1 MAAVSL
7 LFCAHYIHGIIHLSM
22 YINIRFFFFKA
33 DEWLTSY
40 RRGFYQGHT
49 HTKCGGWKIML
60 LRKRIFK
67 NIGLKEGGRGRAD
80 TVFRQFI
87 LESLACEGSYLVQ

>member
-1 MAAVSL
+1 
-7 LFCAHYIHGIIHLSM
+7 
-22 YINIRFFFFKA
+22 
-33 DEWLTSY
+33 
-40 RRGFYQGHT
+40 
-49 HTKCGGWKIML
+49 ML

-87 LESLACEGSYLVQ
+87 LESLACEGSYLVQW